1 MYFIKYSF
9 YFKKK
14 KKKIFF
20 ISIKLLSRQYSF
32 YKILSYNIYRLNV
45 KVLPIEFSLSIL
57 SNISFFL
64 IYILLFYKYKII
76 KQD

>member
-20 ISIKLLSRQYSF
+20 ISIKLLSRQYSL

-45 KVLPIEFSLSIL
+45 KVLPIEFYFFIL
-57 SNISFFL
+57 SNISFFFN
-64 IYILLFYKYKII
+64 YILLFYSINTK
-76 KQD
+76 